1 LAKLKD
7 LDYSILFELM
17 KNSKTSDR
25 QLAKKIGVSQPTVTR
40 RRKRL
45 EDDVLDGYTA
55 IPRWAEL
62 GYNILAVTLVKAPL
76 KFGSE
81 QMVNAATEKSLN
93 WLERQPNVIFG
104 GGCRGF
110 GMTGLMI
117 SIHRTYSDLDKFL
130 GDHRQHLGDLL
141 DDVQTII
148 VNLKS
153 EAVYRPL
160 HLKYLAEEGHPQL

>member
-45 EDDVLDGYTA
+45 EDEVLDGYTA
-55 IPRWAEL
+55 IPKWAEL
-62 GYNILAVTLVKAPL
+62 GYNILAVTLVKSPL
-76 KFGSE
+76 KIGSE
-81 QMVNAATEKSLN
+81 ETVKDATEKSLK
-93 WLERQPNVIFG
+93 WLARQPNVIFG
-104 GGCRGF
+104 GGCRGL

-117 SIHRTYSDLDKFL
+117 SIHKTYSDLDKFL
-130 GDHRQHLGDLL
+130 GDHREQLGELL

-148 VNLKS
+148 VNLRS
-153 EAVYRPL
+153 QAVYRPL
-160 HLKYLAEEGHPQL
+160 HLKYLAEDRPTVS